1 MTIKLQSS
9 LAVQFRGLVGAMA
22 AIPVVALIGYPLY
35 HLSLSEARRELAD
48 LPQDLILV
56 LMAEAIVV
64 PIFLLIRHR
73 WARSRYW
80 LVSDEGIEVVG
91 PGVRT
96 VVLRWAAVKSLTAE
110 GGTVTLLP
118 CEGGAVHRLLW
129 VDSKSAAAVLQMFS
143 TQK

>member
-1 MTIKLQSS
+1 M
-9 LAVQFRGLVGAMA
+9 AVQFRGLLGAMV

-73 WARSRYW
+73 RARSRYW
-80 LVSDEGIEVVG
+80 LVSDDGIEVVG
-91 PGVRT
+91 PGART

-118 CEGGAVHRLLW
+118 CEGGAVQRLLW
-129 VDSKSAAAVLQMFS
+129 VDSKSAAAALQMFS

>member
-1 MTIKLQSS
+1 MAIKLQSS
-9 LAVQFRGLVGAMA
+9 MAVQFRGLVGAMA

-56 LMAEAIVV
+56 LIAEAIVV
-64 PIFLLIRHR
+64 PFLLLIRHR

-80 LVSDEGIEVVG
+80 LVSDDGIEVVG
-91 PGVRT
+91 PGTRT
-96 VVLRWAAVKSLTAE
+96 ALLRWAAVKRLTAE

-129 VDSKSAAAVLQMFS
+129 VDSKSAAAALQTFS

>member
-9 LAVQFRGLVGAMA
+9 LAAQIRSLVGVVV

-64 PIFLLIRHR
+64 PLFLLIRHR

-80 LVSDEGIEVVG
+80 LVSDAGIEVVG
-91 PGVRT
+91 PGART
-96 VVLRWAAVKSLTAE
+96 ALLRWAAVKSLTAE

-129 VDSKSAAAVLQMFS
+129 VDSKSAAAALQTFS

>member
-1 MTIKLQSS
+1 M
-9 LAVQFRGLVGAMA
+9 AVQFRDLVGAMV
-22 AIPVVALIGYPLY
+22 AIPVAALIGYPLY

-56 LMAEAIVV
+56 LIAEAIVA
-64 PIFLLIRHR
+64 PLFLLMRHR

-91 PGVRT
+91 PGART

-118 CEGGAVHRLLW
+118 CKGGVVHRLLW
-129 VDSKSAAAVLQMFS
+129 VDSKSAAAALQTFS